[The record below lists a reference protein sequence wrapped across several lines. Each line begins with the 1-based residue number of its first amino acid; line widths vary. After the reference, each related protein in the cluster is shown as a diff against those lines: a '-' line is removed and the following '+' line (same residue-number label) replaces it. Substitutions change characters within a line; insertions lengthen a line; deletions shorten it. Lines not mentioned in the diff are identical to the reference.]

1 MSAFLSAFAG
11 VAFSEGAG
19 AGVLDFSAVPVEA
32 LDADSLDEDS
42 AFEASL
48 RDSDG

>member
-1 MSAFLSAFAG
+1 L
-11 VAFSEGAG
+11 AFSEAPG
-19 AGVLDFSAVPVEA
+19 AGVLDFSAAPVEA
-32 LDADSLDEDS
+32 VDADSLDEDS